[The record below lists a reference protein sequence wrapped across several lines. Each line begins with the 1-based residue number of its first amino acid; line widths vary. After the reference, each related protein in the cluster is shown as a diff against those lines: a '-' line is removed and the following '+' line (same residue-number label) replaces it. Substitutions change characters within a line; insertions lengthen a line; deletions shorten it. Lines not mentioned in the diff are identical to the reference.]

1 MSRGKGANLQLN
13 IELEI
18 RDRNG
23 KIITKKRQVSKSLL
37 KNFLAFLRT
46 SFSVVI
52 NSGTTS
58 VTLKDTSGANKS
70 FYVCIYFTSI
80 SVPVVHTPMPTLAGG
95 SDANYGIQ
103 IGRGDTAVTRDD
115 FQLATL
121 ITEGTG
127 VNQMNYGAMTV
138 EAVNGTPPQSM
149 FRLIRVITNNSA
161 ATITVK
167 EIGLVMGNRIDN
179 SVTQTAYLMIA
190 RDVLTSPIDVPV
202 GSTLTVRYIFSV
214 TA

>member
-1 MSRGKGANLQLN
+1 MSKGKNTNLQLK
-13 IELEI
+13 IELEVK
-18 RDRNG
+18 DRNG
-23 KIITKKRQVSKSLL
+23 KTIIKKTQVSRSLL

-46 SFSVVI
+46 SFSVVV
-52 NSGTTS
+52 NASTTY
-58 VTLKDTSGANKS
+58 VTLKDTSGVNKN
-70 FYVCIYFTSI
+70 FYVCLYLTSV
-80 SVPVVHTPMPTLAGG
+80 SLPVVHTPMPTLAGG
-95 SDANYGIQ
+95 NNPTYGIQ

-115 FQLATL
+115 YQLALL
-121 ITEGTG
+121 IAEGTG

-138 EAVNGTPPQSM
+138 ENVDGTPPQTM

-167 EIGLVMGNRIDN
+167 EIGLVMGNSYYDGI
-179 SVTQTAYLMIA
+179 TQIVYLMIA